1 MTAQNDPSA
10 YLEAINKRY
19 ILGNS
24 TEHTFRGDLQRLV
37 ESLAPGITATNEPK
51 RQACG
56 APDYIL
62 TRNAIPIGFIEAKDI
77 GDDDLEGKKK
87 SGNKNQFERY
97 RSSLGNL
104 IFTDY
109 LDFLQ
114 YRDGELVARVRIA
127 EVQGGKIKP
136 LPSNYQT
143 FETLIKEFCTYVGQQ
158 INSPKRL
165 AELMAGKAKL
175 LAEVL
180 GAALSEDDISHE
192 NTELRNQLNGFRQIL
207 IHDITP
213 HEFADLYAQ
222 TLAYGM
228 FAARLHDLDLDTFS
242 RKEAAELIP
251 KTNPFLRKL
260 FAYIAGPDIDDRI
273 KWIVD
278 DLAEIFRAADVANL
292 FVQSISHNRLEDPVI
307 HFYETFLSEYNPA
320 LRKSR
325 GVWYTP
331 YPVVRFIVR
340 AVDTLIQ
347 EAFGLSNGLANTDKI
362 KIRVAEQS
370 KSVEREVHKL
380 QILDPATGTGTFLAE
395 VIRSIN
401 DRMLGQQGLW
411 VSYVNE
417 HLLPRLNGFELLMA
431 SYAVAHLKLDI
442 VLSETGFT
450 SDRSQRFR
458 VFLTNSLEE
467 SHPDTGTLFASW
479 LSAEANE
486 ANFVKRDTPVMCIV
500 GNPPYSAQSS
510 NKGEWINSLVKS
522 YKYEPGGIVK
532 LKEKNPKWLN
542 DDYVKFIRYAQ
553 HLIERNGEGI
563 VAYINPHGF
572 IDNPTFRGMRWSLMQ
587 SFDQIYVIDL
597 HGNSNRKEINPN
609 GGAEQNVFD
618 IKQGVSIAILIKK
631 KGGKKNRCKVLH
643 YDLYG
648 SRQEKYD
655 FLLGYNISDIK
666 FTEVKPCEPYLFF
679 RPTDTSLLEEYKQG
693 FSLADLFHRYSTGYY
708 TSCDGLV
715 LDESKDQLAAR
726 MNRHLSSLSRTFR
739 PELIRKTTYRPFD
752 DRWIY
757 YEPSLLTRS
766 RFKFVS
772 QINEQQNIILI
783 CGKSSKSNT
792 LSHYFVSDKF
802 SELKCGEYTKGSYMF
817 PLYLS
822 AASDGQTS
830 LEDVAVREHNLSDD
844 VVEKLAQSVHCKHA
858 SLVEPANLS
867 LAPEDVIS
875 YVYAILHCPSYR
887 EKYKEFLNTDF
898 PIIPYPSNKEAF
910 HKAVAMGHRLI
921 GLHCMSSNELSSV
934 ITGYPVDGSNLVE
947 MVSYAAGRVW
957 INSQQYFDMVPD
969 RSWEMFIGGY
979 QPAQKWLTDRKG
991 HKLAYDA
998 IMHYQRLVTALSLTM
1013 EIMDQID
1020 GLDLV

>member
-1 MTAQNDPSA
+1 
-10 YLEAINKRY
+10 
-19 ILGNS
+19 
-24 TEHTFRGDLQRLV
+24 
-37 ESLAPGITATNEPK
+37 
-51 RQACG
+51 
-56 APDYIL
+56 
-62 TRNAIPIGFIEAKDI
+62 
-77 GDDDLEGKKK
+77 
-87 SGNKNQFERY
+87 
-97 RSSLGNL
+97 
-104 IFTDY
+104 
-109 LDFLQ
+109 
-114 YRDGELVARVRIA
+114 
-127 EVQGGKIKP
+127 
-136 LPSNYQT
+136 
-143 FETLIKEFCTYVGQQ
+143 
-158 INSPKRL
+158 
-165 AELMAGKAKL
+165 
-175 LAEVL
+175 
-180 GAALSEDDISHE
+180 
-192 NTELRNQLNGFRQIL
+192 
-207 IHDITP
+207 
-213 HEFADLYAQ
+213 
-222 TLAYGM
+222 
-228 FAARLHDLDLDTFS
+228 
-242 RKEAAELIP
+242 
-251 KTNPFLRKL
+251 
-260 FAYIAGPDIDDRI
+260 
-273 KWIVD
+273 
-278 DLAEIFRAADVANL
+278 
-292 FVQSISHNRLEDPVI
+292 
-307 HFYETFLSEYNPA
+307 
-320 LRKSR
+320 
-325 GVWYTP
+325 
-331 YPVVRFIVR
+331 
-340 AVDTLIQ
+340 
-347 EAFGLSNGLANTDKI
+347 
-362 KIRVAEQS
+362 
-370 KSVEREVHKL
+370 
-380 QILDPATGTGTFLAE
+380 
-395 VIRSIN
+395 
-401 DRMLGQQGLW
+401 
-411 VSYVNE
+411 
-417 HLLPRLNGFELLMA
+417 
-431 SYAVAHLKLDI
+431 
-442 VLSETGFT
+442 
-450 SDRSQRFR
+450 
-458 VFLTNSLEE
+458 
-467 SHPDTGTLFASW
+467 
-479 LSAEANE
+479 
-486 ANFVKRDTPVMCIV
+486 
-500 GNPPYSAQSS
+500 
-510 NKGEWINSLVKS
+510 
-522 YKYEPGGIVK
+522 
-532 LKEKNPKWLN
+532 
-542 DDYVKFIRYAQ
+542 
-553 HLIERNGEGI
+553 
-563 VAYINPHGF
+563 
-572 IDNPTFRGMRWSLMQ
+572 MQ

-655 FLLGYNISDIK
+655 FLLSYNISDIK

-783 CGKSSKSNT
+783 CGKSSKSNA

-858 SLVEPANLS
+858 SLVEPTNLR

-921 GLHCMSSNELSSV
+921 GVHCMSSNELSSV
-934 ITGYPVDGSNLVE
+934 ITGYPVDGSNVVE

-998 IMHYQRLVTALSLTM
+998 IMHYQRLVTALSLTI

>member
-1 MTAQNDPSA
+1 MNAQTDPST

-19 ILGNS
+19 VLGNS
-24 TEHTFRGDLQRLV
+24 TEHTFRGDLQRLI
-37 ESLAPGITATNEPK
+37 ESLVPGITATNEPK

-62 TRNAIPIGFIEAKDI
+62 TRDAIPIGFIEAKDI
-77 GDDDLEGKKK
+77 GDEDLEGKKK
-87 SGNKNQFERY
+87 SGNKHQFDRY
-97 RSSLGNL
+97 RSSLSNL

-127 EVQGGKIKP
+127 EVQAGKIKP
-136 LPSNYQT
+136 IPSNLQS

-158 INSPKRL
+158 ISSPKRL

-175 LAEVL
+175 LAGVL
-180 GAALSEDDISHE
+180 GAALSEDDVSHE
-192 NTELRNQLNGFRQIL
+192 NTELRNQLGGFREIL

-228 FAARLHDLDLDTFS
+228 FAARLHDLDLATFS

-278 DLAEIFRAADVANL
+278 DLAEIFRAANVSNL
-292 FVQSISHNRLEDPVI
+292 FVHSVSRNRLEDPVI

-331 YPVVRFIVR
+331 YPVVRFIVK
-340 AVDTLIQ
+340 AVDALIQ
-347 EAFGLSNGLANTDKI
+347 EVFGLANGLANTDKI

-370 KSVEREVHKL
+370 KKVEREVHKL

-401 DRMLGQQGLW
+401 DRMIGQKGLW
-411 VSYVNE
+411 ESYVNE

-442 VLSETGFT
+442 VLSETGCT

-486 ANFVKRDTPVMCIV
+486 ANFVKRDTPVMCII

-510 NKGEWINSLVKS
+510 NKGEWINSLVNS
-522 YKYEPGGIVK
+522 YKYEPGGAVK

-587 SFDQIYVIDL
+587 TFDQIYVIDL

-618 IKQGVSIAILIKK
+618 IKQGVSIVILVKK
-631 KGGKKNRCKVLH
+631 KGGRKDRCKVLH
-643 YDLYG
+643 HDLYG
-648 SRQEKYD
+648 SRTEKYD
-655 FLLGYNISDIK
+655 FLMCHGIADIE
-666 FTEVKPCEPYLFF
+666 FTEVKPSEPYLFF
-679 RPTDTSLLEEYKQG
+679 RPTDTSLLDEYKRG
-693 FSLADLFHRYSTGYY
+693 FSLVDLFDRYSTGYY

-715 LDESKDQLAAR
+715 LDESKEQLISR
-726 MNRHLSSLSRTFR
+726 MNSHLSALAQTLK
-739 PELIRKTTYRPFD
+739 PECIRKTTYRPFD

-772 QINEQQNIILI
+772 QINEKNNIILI
-783 CGKSSKSNT
+783 CGKSSKSSA
-792 LSHYFVSDKF
+792 LSHYYVSDKF

-817 PLYLS
+817 PLYMSS
-822 AASDGQTS
+822 AIGGQTS
-830 LEDVAVREHNLSDD
+830 LEEGAHKKHNLSDD
-844 VVEKLAQSVHCKHA
+844 LIDKIGQAIHGKQA
-858 SLVEPANLS
+858 DPAEAANQRP
-867 LAPEDVIS
+867 APEDLIS

-887 EKYKEFLNTDF
+887 EKFKEFLNIDF
-898 PIIPYPSNKEAF
+898 PVIPYPRSKEAF
-910 HKAVAMGHRLI
+910 QKAATMGRRLI
-921 GLHCMSSNELSSV
+921 GLHCMSSSDLGRV
-934 ITGYPVDGSNLVE
+934 ITEYPVDGSNVVE
-947 MVSYAAGRVW
+947 MVSYAAGKVW
-957 INSQQYFDMVPD
+957 INAQQYFDKVPACA
-969 RSWEMFIGGY
+969 WEMFVGGY
-979 QPAQKWLTDRKG
+979 QPAHKWLVDRKC
-991 HKLAYDA
+991 HELAYDA
-998 IMHYQRLVTALSLTM
+998 IMHYQRLITALSLTA
-1013 EIMDQID
+1013 EIMEEID
-1020 GLDLV
+1020 GLNLV